1 MVLLQRGFK
10 IPLDLE
16 LTPRF
21 ILALNA
27 SDIYPLLLRE
37 VLYLKIK
44 DVVELTGTAADTLR
58 YYEKIGLLQ
67 IERKNGVRSFS
78 EENLKQIYM
87 ILQLKEAGF
96 LLKEI
101 VFLYTLDDAIQ
112 SPMCLSLKDEQ
123 VLTDVKDLVFTK
135 LNLTRE
141 KIIRMQESVT
151 ILEKMHSKL
160 VDALKSG
167 KMEGYTK

>member
-1 MVLLQRGFK
+1 M
-10 IPLDLE
+10 
-16 LTPRF
+16 
-21 ILALNA
+21 
-27 SDIYPLLLRE
+27 
-37 VLYLKIK
+37 KIK

-58 YYEKIGLLQ
+58 YYEKIGLLK

-78 EENLKQIYM
+78 EKNLEQIYM
-87 ILQLKEAGF
+87 ISQLKEAGF
-96 LLKEI
+96 LLREI
-101 VFLYTLDDAIQ
+101 VFLFALDDAIQ

-141 KIIRMQESVT
+141 KIIRMQESVK

-160 VDALKSG
+160 ADALKSG
-167 KMEGYTK
+167 KMEGYRK

>member
-1 MVLLQRGFK
+1 M
-10 IPLDLE
+10 
-16 LTPRF
+16 
-21 ILALNA
+21 
-27 SDIYPLLLRE
+27 
-37 VLYLKIK
+37 KIK

-123 VLTDVKDLVFTK
+123 VLKDVKDLVFTK

-141 KIIRMQESVT
+141 KIRMQESVT

>member
-1 MVLLQRGFK
+1 M
-10 IPLDLE
+10 
-16 LTPRF
+16 
-21 ILALNA
+21 
-27 SDIYPLLLRE
+27 
-37 VLYLKIK
+37 KIK

-78 EENLKQIYM
+78 EKNLEQIHM

-101 VFLYTLDDAIQ
+101 VFLFTLDDAIQ
-112 SPMCLSLKDEQ
+112 SPMCLNLKDEQ
-123 VLTDVKDLVFTK
+123 VLTDIKDLVFTK
-135 LNLTRE
+135 LNLTRK
-141 KIIRMQESVT
+141 KIIRMQESVK

-160 VDALKSG
+160 VNALKSG

>member
-1 MVLLQRGFK
+1 M
-10 IPLDLE
+10 
-16 LTPRF
+16 
-21 ILALNA
+21 
-27 SDIYPLLLRE
+27 
-37 VLYLKIK
+37 KIK

-78 EENLKQIYM
+78 EKNLEQIHM

-101 VFLYTLDDAIQ
+101 VFLFTLDDAIQ
-112 SPMCLSLKDEQ
+112 SPMCLNLKDEQ

-135 LNLTRE
+135 LNLTRK
-141 KIIRMQESVT
+141 KIIRMQESVK

-160 VDALKSG
+160 VNALKSG

>member
-1 MVLLQRGFK
+1 M
-10 IPLDLE
+10 
-16 LTPRF
+16 
-21 ILALNA
+21 
-27 SDIYPLLLRE
+27 
-37 VLYLKIK
+37 KIK

-78 EENLKQIYM
+78 EKNLEQIHM
-87 ILQLKEAGF
+87 ILQLKEAEF

-101 VFLYTLDDAIQ
+101 VFLFTLDDAIQ

-123 VLTDVKDLVFTK
+123 VLTGVKDLVFTK

-141 KIIRMQESVT
+141 KIIRMQESVK

>member
-1 MVLLQRGFK
+1 M
-10 IPLDLE
+10 
-16 LTPRF
+16 
-21 ILALNA
+21 
-27 SDIYPLLLRE
+27 
-37 VLYLKIK
+37 LYLKIK

-78 EENLKQIYM
+78 EKNLEQIHM

-101 VFLYTLDDAIQ
+101 VFLFTLDDAIQ
-112 SPMCLSLKDEQ
+112 SPMCLNLKDEQ

-135 LNLTRE
+135 LNLTRK
-141 KIIRMQESVT
+141 KIIRMQESVK

-160 VDALKSG
+160 VNALKSG

>member
-1 MVLLQRGFK
+1 M
-10 IPLDLE
+10 
-16 LTPRF
+16 
-21 ILALNA
+21 
-27 SDIYPLLLRE
+27 
-37 VLYLKIK
+37 KIK

-101 VFLYTLDDAIQ
+101 VFLCTLDDAIQ
-112 SPMCLSLKDEQ
+112 SPMCLSLKGEQ

-135 LNLTRE
+135 LNLTRK
-141 KIIRMQESVT
+141 KIIRMQESVK

>member
-1 MVLLQRGFK
+1 M
-10 IPLDLE
+10 
-16 LTPRF
+16 
-21 ILALNA
+21 
-27 SDIYPLLLRE
+27 
-37 VLYLKIK
+37 KIK

-78 EENLKQIYM
+78 EKNLEQIHM

-101 VFLYTLDDAIQ
+101 VFLFTLDDAIQ

-123 VLTDVKDLVFTK
+123 VLTGVKDLVFTK

-141 KIIRMQESVT
+141 KIIRMQESVK

>member
-1 MVLLQRGFK
+1 
-10 IPLDLE
+10 
-16 LTPRF
+16 
-21 ILALNA
+21 
-27 SDIYPLLLRE
+27 
-37 VLYLKIK
+37 
-44 DVVELTGTAADTLR
+44 
-58 YYEKIGLLQ
+58 
-67 IERKNGVRSFS
+67 
-78 EENLKQIYM
+78 
-87 ILQLKEAGF
+87 
-96 LLKEI
+96 
-101 VFLYTLDDAIQ
+101 
-112 SPMCLSLKDEQ
+112 MCLSLKDEQ

>member
-1 MVLLQRGFK
+1 M
-10 IPLDLE
+10 
-16 LTPRF
+16 
-21 ILALNA
+21 
-27 SDIYPLLLRE
+27 
-37 VLYLKIK
+37 KIK

-78 EENLKQIYM
+78 EKNLEQIHM

-101 VFLYTLDDAIQ
+101 VFLFTLDDAIQ
-112 SPMCLSLKDEQ
+112 SPMCLNLKDEQ

-135 LNLTRE
+135 LNLTRK
-141 KIIRMQESVT
+141 KIIRMQESVK